1 MTKPAKFPRKKLPK
15 AVKKKLHPN
24 SLANLKTTP
33 SYPPFSATNQPS
45 PEAKSVPKRATRA
58 EVFGAFLEKTVKDP
72 RTGEET
78 NRLAAVMAKGWRMFM
93 DSHGEDD
100 VKPAEFLSFCQFT
113 FDGYFGKQGEKLTL
127 EDDRAKPSSISQ
139 FSKEDVLTGIKHGI
153 FALDIEGLELVND
166 MLQKELQ
173 KKRSSEARIINQT
186 N

>member
-1 MTKPAKFPRKKLPK
+1 LKKPAKFPRKKLPK

-58 EVFGAFLEKTVKDP
+58 EVFGAFLEKRIKDP

-100 VKPAEFLSFCQFT
+100 VKPAEFLAFCQFAM
-113 FDGYFGKQGEKLTL
+113 DGYFGKQGEKLTL
-127 EDDRAKPSSISQ
+127 EDDRTKIAALSS
-139 FSKEDVLTGIKHGI
+139 FSRDEILAGVKHGI
-153 FALDIEGLELVND
+153 LALSLEDLEKVG
-166 MLQKELQ
+166 ELLEHEMQ
-173 KKRSSEARIINQT
+173 KKRAGEARIINQT